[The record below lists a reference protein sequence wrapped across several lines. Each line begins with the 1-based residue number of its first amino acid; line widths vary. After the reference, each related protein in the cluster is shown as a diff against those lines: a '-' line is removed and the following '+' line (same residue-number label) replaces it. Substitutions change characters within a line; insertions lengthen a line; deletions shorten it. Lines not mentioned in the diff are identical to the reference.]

1 MVGLGHNRVIIDV
14 DNHFM
19 DVVEFIR
26 DHINK
31 KTGDDSA
38 DIETTMKLLM
48 MRGINDLIKGQAK
61 VDKDFAEALSKKVG
75 A

>member
-1 MVGLGHNRVIIDV
+1 MTGLGHNRIIIDV

-19 DVVEFIR
+19 EVVKFIR
-26 DHINK
+26 DHINQ
-31 KTGDDSA
+31 KTGEGSA

-75 A
+75 S

>member
-1 MVGLGHNRVIIDV
+1 MTGLGHNRVIIDV

-19 DVVEFIR
+19 GVVKFIR
-26 DHINK
+26 DHIND
-31 KTGDDSA
+31 KTGDQSA

-75 A
+75 S

>member
-1 MVGLGHNRVIIDV
+1 
-14 DNHFM
+14 M
-19 DVVEFIR
+19 DVVKFIR

-31 KTGDDSA
+31 KTGDESA

-48 MRGINDLIKGQAK
+48 MRGINDLIKGQAM

>member
-1 MVGLGHNRVIIDV
+1 MAGLGHNRVIIDV

-19 DVVEFIR
+19 DVVKFIR

-31 KTGDDSA
+31 KTGDHSA

-61 VDKDFAEALSKKVG
+61 VDKEFAEALSKKVG

>member
-1 MVGLGHNRVIIDV
+1 MIGLGHNRIIIDI

-19 DVVEFIR
+19 DVVKFIR
-26 DHINK
+26 DHINE
-31 KTGDDSA
+31 KTGDNSA

-61 VDKDFAEALSKKVG
+61 VDKEFAEALAKKVG
-75 A
+75 S

>member
-19 DVVEFIR
+19 DVVKFIR

-31 KTGDDSA
+31 KTGDESA

-48 MRGINDLIKGQAK
+48 MRGINDLIKGQAM

>member
-1 MVGLGHNRVIIDV
+1 MTGLGHNRIIIDV

-19 DVVEFIR
+19 GVVKFIR
-26 DHINK
+26 DHINS
-31 KTGDDSA
+31 KTGDNSA

-61 VDKDFAEALSKKVG
+61 VDKDFAEALSKKIG
-75 A
+75 G

>member
-1 MVGLGHNRVIIDV
+1 MTGLGHNRIIIDV

-19 DVVEFIR
+19 EVVKFIR
-26 DHINK
+26 DHINS
-31 KTGDDSA
+31 KTGDKSA

-61 VDKDFAEALSKKVG
+61 VDKDFSEALSKKVG
-75 A
+75 S

>member
-19 DVVEFIR
+19 EVVKFIR

-61 VDKDFAEALSKKVG
+61 VDKEFAEALSKKVG

>member
-1 MVGLGHNRVIIDV
+1 MSGLGHNRVIIDV

-19 DVVEFIR
+19 DVVKFIR

-31 KTGDDSA
+31 KTGDNSA